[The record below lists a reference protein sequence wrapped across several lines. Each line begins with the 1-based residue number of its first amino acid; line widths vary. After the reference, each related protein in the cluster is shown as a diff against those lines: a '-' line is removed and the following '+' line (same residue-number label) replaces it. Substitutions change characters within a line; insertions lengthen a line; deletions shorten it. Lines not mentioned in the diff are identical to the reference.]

1 MKPKKKPSKR
11 WKVVQT
17 DGTIW
22 PPEKRPENPVPGGS
36 GLTNPQA
43 MLLWLKL
50 DGAKTSVTQM
60 YKVVEE

>member
-11 WKVVQT
+11 WKVVQM
-17 DGTIW
+17 DGNLR
-22 PPEKRPENPVPGGS
+22 PPESRPEIPVKGGS

-50 DGAKTSVTQM
+50 DGEKTSVTQM